1 MEKHLP
7 LLPVLLSHTTAYTL
21 VLCTVKHQ
29 AEEQRE
35 LPQNLKAPSKSKSSF
50 WKMAMW
56 LQGTLPE
63 LQSPDARDAVPLTR
77 SLHEQGNNPNLPS
90 LPKPVSAH
98 PFRTVLAETWTRSSE
113 PPAVICGQPAV
124 AGLCADFVPAPRAS
138 SLLYLQKITSP
149 ASLHP
154 DTPQKALQLS
164 GNKFCLALIVP
175 PCAGALH
182 QQGANG
188 AQRAQQGRQKALG
201 ASPGARRAFG
211 NASTAEH

>member
-1 MEKHLP
+1 MPGMLYP
-7 LLPVLLSHTTAYTL
+7 LHDPSTSRETTPTCPA
-21 VLCTVKHQ
+21 
-29 AEEQRE
+29 
-35 LPQNLKAPSKSKSSF
+35 F
-50 WKMAMW
+50 
-56 LQGTLPE
+56 
-63 LQSPDARDAVPLTR
+63 
-77 SLHEQGNNPNLPS
+77 PS
-90 LPKPVSAH
+90 LVSAH
-98 PFRTVLAETWTRSSE
+98 PFRTAPAETWTRSSE

-164 GNKFCLALIVP
+164 GNKFCLALIAP